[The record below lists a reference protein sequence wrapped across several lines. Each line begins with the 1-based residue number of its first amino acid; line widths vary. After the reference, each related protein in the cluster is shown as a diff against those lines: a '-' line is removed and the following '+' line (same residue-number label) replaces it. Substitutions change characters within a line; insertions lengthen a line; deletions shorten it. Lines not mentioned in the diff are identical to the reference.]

1 MKAFVLGAGLGT
13 RLQPLTDH
21 LPKPLVPVFHRPL
34 VCWTFDHLAS
44 MGADS
49 FVVNTHHLPEKWSE
63 AFPENAYDGRPIEF
77 RNEPVLLETAGGLAN
92 VADLLGDEPFV
103 VYNGDLLCDLP
114 LEAAWTE
121 HLDSGREVTLVLRSE
136 GPALRV
142 LRDAESGAVTAI
154 GPEVEDDDGGLQF
167 TGIYFVS
174 PAFLQRLE
182 PGKKESVRPIFQQM
196 IADGDPPGSVVI
208 DEGFW
213 ADLGDREQYLDA
225 HFRLPGTDFPLY
237 ADGVLPAARHEEAE
251 IDGTASIDGLS
262 VVGEG
267 SIVCEGVVMTEC
279 VVWPNSYV
287 GPGSFL
293 DRCVVTGRD
302 GAVRGL
308 ANNEDL

>member
-34 VCWTFDHLAS
+34 VCWSFDHLAS

-49 FVVNTHHLPEKWSE
+49 FVVNTHHLPEKWPE
-63 AFPENAYDGRPIEF
+63 AFPESTHAGRSIEF
-77 RNEPVLLETAGGLAN
+77 RHEPVLLETAG
-92 VADLLGDEPFV
+92 
-103 VYNGDLLCDLP
+103 
-114 LEAAWTE
+114 
-121 HLDSGREVTLVLRSE
+121 RELTLVLRSQ

-142 LRDAESGAVTAI
+142 LREASDGSVTAI
-154 GPEVEDDDGGLQF
+154 GPEVEGQEGGFQF

-174 PAFLQRLE
+174 PGFLDRLE

-196 IADGDPPGSVVI
+196 IAEGNPPGSVVV

-225 HFRLPGTDFPLY
+225 HCKLPGTGFPLY
-237 ADGVLPAARHEEAE
+237 AEGGLPPARHEDAE
-251 IDGTASIDGLS
+251 IDGTATFDESS
-262 VVGEG
+262 VVGAG
-267 SIVCEGVVMTEC
+267 SIVCEGVVMSEC
-279 VVWPNSYV
+279 VVWPNSYI

-293 DRCVVTGRD
+293 DRCIVTGAN

-308 ANNEDL
+308 ANNEDF